1 MKHMSTK
8 LSFLMACIHPEFPH
22 WWVNAF
28 YEHIKGE
35 VRLSLIQKDY
45 IAYNFRHLFYCQL
58 GMAPGGE
65 FDIF

>member
-1 MKHMSTK
+1 
-8 LSFLMACIHPEFPH
+8 MACIHPEFPH

>member
-1 MKHMSTK
+1 
-8 LSFLMACIHPEFPH
+8 MACIHPEFPH

-65 FDIF
+65 FDIFKYNIIILM